1 MGLCF
6 PKIPLPSE
14 VQLSSPFPQRPE
26 LPVGCGSV
34 PIGLQGGERAE
45 TPCWGLPAFSTLL
58 PPPLTLGVGKYVPR
72 LEFFQGVWLGERGHP
87 ASH

>member
-14 VQLSSPFPQRPE
+14 VQLSSPFPQRLE

-34 PIGLQGGERAE
+34 PTGLQGGEKER
-45 TPCWGLPAFSTLL
+45 LL
-58 PPPLTLGVGKYVPR
+58 GAACFLHFAVSPS
-72 LEFFQGVWLGERGHP
+72 HP
-87 ASH
+87 GGRKVRS